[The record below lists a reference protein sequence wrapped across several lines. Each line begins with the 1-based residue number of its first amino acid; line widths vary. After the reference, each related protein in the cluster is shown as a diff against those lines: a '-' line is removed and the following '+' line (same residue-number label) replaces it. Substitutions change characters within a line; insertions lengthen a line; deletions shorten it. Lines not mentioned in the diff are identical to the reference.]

1 MDLISKKLTKGFS
14 LIELMVVIGIM
25 AIIATISIFNYSK
38 FNSDLSVTN
47 LAYEIALTIREAQVF
62 GGSVKVTNTGSFD
75 KAYGIYV
82 SEDTSKNKDI
92 ISFVDTNS
100 NDLYDPPVSGCSGEC
115 LTIYKLERGNIVSDI
130 CRVSDASGLINCSP
144 DNPETHIT
152 FLRPNLDAKI
162 KIPNPGP
169 PFIGVRI
176 TLEAPDNTERYIRV
190 LNTGQ
195 ISVELP

>member
-1 MDLISKKLTKGFS
+1 MDFISKKFIKGFS

-25 AIIATISIFNYSK
+25 GVIATISIFNYSK
-38 FNSDLSVTN
+38 FNNDLSVTN

-62 GGSVKVTNTGSFD
+62 GGSVKVTNAGSFD

-82 SEDTSKNKDI
+82 SKDTSKNKEI

-100 NDLYDPPVSGCSGEC
+100 NDLYDPGGTGCLGEC
-115 LTIYKLERGNIVSDI
+115 VAIYKLERGNIVSDI
-130 CRVSDASGLINCSP
+130 CRVSDSSGFINCSP
-144 DNPETHIT
+144 NNPDTHIT

-162 KIPNPGP
+162 KLPNPNP
-169 PFIGVRI
+169 SFVGVRI
-176 TLEAPDNTERYIRV
+176 TLEAPDGTERYIRV